1 MPTRAEPMAGEEM
14 TATQLPKGEAKE
26 PELSSPLDGIKQII
40 ATSFVAQ
47 DVSLRTCCSRG

>member
-26 PELSSPLDGIKQII
+26 LELSSPLDGIKQII

-47 DVSLRTCCSRG
+47 DVSLRTRCSRG